1 MKSAPQ
7 AITIATPDKHVSAVN
22 FKLAAACVMG
32 GAAYFIWPDDPYWHG
47 FYVLSVMLGV
57 CALSVAGGAL
67 HLIFKIRKF
76 ERARDASETLGKPT
90 KEAGLAEGDFITSK
104 GVIRHD
110 Q

>member
-1 MKSAPQ
+1 MKSTPQ
-7 AITIATPDKHVSAVN
+7 TTAIATPDKHIAAAN

-57 CALSVAGGAL
+57 CALSMAGGAV

-90 KEAGLAEGDFITSK
+90 KEASLAEGNFITSK
-104 GVIRHD
+104 GVIRHGK
-110 Q
+110 